1 MNNHPFKISSS
12 ESKATPTTVVRM
24 ITAKSFFGKDGETA
38 YASPEDFLSF
48 GESLRAKE
56 AQDWAKLIACLQKG
70 MRMDGNPSTGV
81 DVAQRPYTYHR
92 FYKAKAVIGFK
103 MINGAGMPQLIT
115 DYQDGNIAIDFTL
128 EDLIQEARR
137 D

>member
-1 MNNHPFKISSS
+1 MNNHPFKTDRS
-12 ESKATPTTVVRM
+12 EPQVAPMTAVRM
-24 ITAKSFFGKDGETA
+24 ITTRSFFGKEGETG
-38 YASPEDFLSF
+38 YVSPQEFLAF

-56 AQDWAKLIACLQKG
+56 AQDWAKLITCMQKG

-103 MINGAGMPQLIT
+103 MINGAGMPQLIA
-115 DYQDGNIAIDFTL
+115 DYQDGTIAIDFTL
-128 EDLIQEARR
+128 EDLIKEAKGN
-137 D
+137 